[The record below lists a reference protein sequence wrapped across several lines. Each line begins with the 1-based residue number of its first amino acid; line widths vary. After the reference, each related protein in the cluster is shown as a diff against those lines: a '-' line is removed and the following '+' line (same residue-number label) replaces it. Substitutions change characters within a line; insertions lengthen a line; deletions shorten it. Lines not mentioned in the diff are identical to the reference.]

1 MLNIAT
7 ALKRIR
13 TRLHDTDAITYDDDE
28 IVDAINCG
36 LRFIRRAIA
45 DFQPELLMQTM
56 HGELQPGEYRVAF
69 ARAPTALIR
78 VTAGDEV
85 QETIISYHS
94 DKIWHNYNKIWHNHT
109 KICSRTETTVYREHE
124 LHSSN
129 VMRIRDFSETGEPCS
144 FYRAGMTE
152 IRLWPVPETVTAYT
166 VLYVDDIDEVDAS
179 GVSPLSTE
187 FDDFLIEYAATRL
200 SVGNEFDMS
209 QEQQIMANIYGQ
221 IQSLLRPLPPG
232 VDTVGYWDDRGN
244 CCVRGYGRRD
254 Y

>member
-1 MLNIAT
+1 MLKIAT

-45 DFQPELLMQTM
+45 EFQPEMLMQTL
-56 HGELQPGEYRVAF
+56 HGELQPGEYSVAF

-78 VTAGDEV
+78 VMAGEEV
-85 QETIISYHS
+85 KETLVSYHS
-94 DKIWHNYNKIWHNHT
+94 DKIYHNWNKIGHNHT
-109 KICSRTETTVYREHE
+109 KINTKTETVVYNERP
-124 LHSSN
+124 LHSAN
-129 VMRIRDFSETGEPCS
+129 VMRIRDFGETGQPCS
-144 FYRAGMTE
+144 FYRAGMAE
-152 IRLWPVPETVTAYT
+152 IRLWPVPENVTAYT
-166 VLYVDDIDEVDAS
+166 VLYVDDMDEVGLDD
-179 GVSPLSTE
+179 VSPLGTE

-209 QEQQIMANIYGQ
+209 QEQQVMANIYGQ
-221 IQSLLRPLPPG
+221 IQTLLRPLPPG
-232 VDTVGYWDDRGN
+232 VDTTGYWDDRGL
-244 CCVRGYGRRD
+244 CCVRGRRD

>member
-1 MLNIAT
+1 MLKIAT

-45 DFQPELLMQTM
+45 EFQPEMLMQTL
-56 HGELQPGEYRVAF
+56 HGELQPGEYSVAF

-78 VTAGDEV
+78 VMAGEEV
-85 QETIISYHS
+85 KETLVSYHS
-94 DKIWHNYNKIWHNHT
+94 DKIYHNWNKIWHNHT
-109 KICSRTETTVYREHE
+109 KINTKTETVVYNERP
-124 LHSSN
+124 LHSAN
-129 VMRIRDFSETGEPCS
+129 VMRIRDFGETGQPCS
-144 FYRAGMTE
+144 FYRAGMAE
-152 IRLWPVPETVTAYT
+152 IRLWPVPESVTAYT
-166 VLYVDDIDEVDAS
+166 VLYVDDMDEVGLDD
-179 GVSPLSTE
+179 VSPLGTE

-209 QEQQIMANIYGQ
+209 QEQQVMANIYGQ
-221 IQSLLRPLPPG
+221 IQTLLRPLPPG
-232 VDTVGYWDDRGN
+232 VDTTGYWDDRGL
-244 CCVRGYGRRD
+244 CCVRGRRD

>member
-1 MLNIAT
+1 MLKIAT

-13 TRLHDTDAITYDDDE
+13 VRVHDTDNITYDDDE

-45 DFQPELLMQTM
+45 DFQPELLMQTK
-56 HGELQPGEYRVAF
+56 HGELQPGEYSVAF

-78 VTAGDEV
+78 VMAGDEV
-85 QETIISYHS
+85 KETLVSYHS
-94 DKIWHNYNKIWHNHT
+94 DKIYHNWNKIWHNRT
-109 KICSRTETTVYREHE
+109 KISTKTETVIYNEQP
-124 LHSSN
+124 LHSTN
-129 VMRIRDFSETGEPCS
+129 VMRIQDFGETGQPCS

-152 IRLWPVPETVTAYT
+152 IRLWPVPEMVTAYT
-166 VLYVDDIDEVDAS
+166 VLYVDDIDEVTAS
-179 GVSPLSTE
+179 DVSPLGTE

-221 IQSLLRPLPPG
+221 IQALLRPLPPG
-232 VDTVGYWDDRGN
+232 VDTMGYWDATEK
-244 CCVRGYGRRD
+244 CCVRGRRD

>member
-1 MLNIAT
+1 MLKIAT

-85 QETIISYHS
+85 KRVDVSYHS
-94 DKIWHNYNKIWHNHT
+94 KKIYHNYEKIFHNHT
-109 KICSRTETTVYREHE
+109 PIYSKVETPIYEERP
-124 LHSSN
+124 LHSAN
-129 VMRIRDFSETGEPCS
+129 VMRIRDFGETGEPCS
-144 FYRAGMTE
+144 FYRAGMAE
-152 IRLWPVPETVTAYT
+152 IRLWPVPENVTAYT
-166 VLYVDDIDEVDAS
+166 VLYVDDMDEVGLDD
-179 GVSPLSTE
+179 VSPLGTE

-221 IQSLLRPLPPG
+221 IQALLRPLPPG

-244 CCVRGYGRRD
+244 CCVRGYGRRG